1 MPISPDQGSTGGG
14 SAVTFTGT
22 GLADATAVFF
32 GTKSAAIR
40 ANTPTSVSV
49 VLPSGAGVVDARC
62 AHQGAPANRC
72 PSTTSPPPA
81 VLAVSPSSGP
91 VAGGETVTLTG
102 RGLYT
107 ATSVAFG
114 ATNVT
119 PTVVPDSELTVVSP
133 AHAAAVVSLAVTA
146 QGGTDTASDPFRF
159 VVPPTATG
167 LSPLTGL
174 PAGGTLVGITGT
186 DLSTTTGVT
195 FGGVPATF
203 AVLSATQVAA
213 IAPAHSLGA
222 VSITVTTTG
231 GSATAPGVFLYLLG

>member
-1 MPISPDQGSTGGG
+1 MP
-14 SAVTFTGT
+14 FYY
-22 GLADATAVFF
+22 L
-32 GTKSAAIR
+32 
-40 ANTPTSVSV
+40 
-49 VLPSGAGVVDARC
+49 
-62 AHQGAPANRC
+62 
-72 PSTTSPPPA
+72 PPPV

-91 VAGGETVTLTG
+91 VAGGATVTLTG
-102 RGLYT
+102 RGLDT

-119 PTVVPDSELTVVSP
+119 PTVVSDSELTVVSP
-133 AHAAAVVSLAVTA
+133 AHAAGVVSLAVTA
-146 QGGTDTASDPFRF
+146 QGGTDTTSDPFRF
-159 VVPPTATG
+159 VGPPTATG
-167 LSPLTGL
+167 FSPLTGL

-231 GSATAPGVFLYLLG
+231 GSATAPGVFLHLLG